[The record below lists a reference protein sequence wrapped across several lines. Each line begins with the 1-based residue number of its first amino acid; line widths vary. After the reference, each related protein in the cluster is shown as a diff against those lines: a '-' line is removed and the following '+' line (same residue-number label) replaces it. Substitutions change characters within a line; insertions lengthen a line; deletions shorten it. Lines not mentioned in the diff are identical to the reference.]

1 MMKFTCTLFLAAAVL
16 AVSACSDPEPD
27 PTTEGDGSHAVGH
40 GAQSPTGGKL
50 ETDPIPY
57 RAKGSKPSID
67 EPEFKQASDVTLPD
81 GLNVIGVVINGEA
94 KAYPTFILNQHQVVN
109 DWLGGVPIAPSW

>member
-1 MMKFTCTLFLAAAVL
+1 MMRHLGMMLTLLGLAVL
-16 AVSACSDPEPD
+16 WGCSPDEPASPD
-27 PTTEGDGSHAVGH
+27 EEGRH
-40 GAQSPTGGKL
+40 GTHSPTGGKL
-50 ETDPIPY
+50 ETGPIPY
-57 RAKGSKPSID
+57 RAKGSKPALD
-67 EPEFKQASDVTLPD
+67 KPEFRAADDVTLPT

>member
-1 MMKFTCTLFLAAAVL
+1 MMRHSAKTLLVVGLALLVGGCGA
-16 AVSACSDPEPD
+16 DD
-27 PTTEGDGSHAVGH
+27 PTPAEEGDGH
-40 GAQSPTGGKL
+40 GTTSPTGGVL

-57 RAKGSKPSID
+57 RAKGSKPALD
-67 EPEFKQASDVTLPD
+67 KPEFRAADDVPLPY

-94 KAYPTFILNQHQVVN
+94 KAYPTMILNQHQVVN

>member
-1 MMKFTCTLFLAAAVL
+1 MKSLTTSILVL
-16 AVSACSDPEPD
+16 AMAFAFAACGEDAPEQTD
-27 PTTEGDGSHAVGH
+27 HEASHETAHGDR
-40 GAQSPTGGKL
+40 SPTGGKL

-57 RAKGSKPSID
+57 RAKGSKPALTK
-67 EPEFKQASDVTLPD
+67 PEFRAADDVPLPD

>member
-1 MMKFTCTLFLAAAVL
+1 MMRLLSVACLALGIAAL
-16 AVSACSDPEPD
+16 VSGC
-27 PTTEGDGSHAVGH
+27 GDKPKPKGDQHSEV
-40 GAQSPTGGKL
+40 SPTGGKL

-67 EPEFKQASDVTLPD
+67 KPEFRNAADVPFPD
-81 GLNVIGVVINGEA
+81 GLNVIGVVVNGEA

-109 DWLGGVPIAPSW
+109 DWVGGVPVAPSW